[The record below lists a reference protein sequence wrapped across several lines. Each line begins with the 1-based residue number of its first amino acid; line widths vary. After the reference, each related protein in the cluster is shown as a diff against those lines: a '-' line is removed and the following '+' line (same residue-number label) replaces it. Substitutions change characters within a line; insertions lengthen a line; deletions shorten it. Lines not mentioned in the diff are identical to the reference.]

1 MQKLEVSKLRAPP
14 PPPPQKKVATL
25 LSGYVAIR
33 LQVAA

>member
-1 MQKLEVSKLRAPP
+1 MQKLEVSKLRAPLP
-14 PPPPQKKVATL
+14 PPPKKVATL